1 MYDIWHSFFHHLF
14 VALLNNLFRHP
25 IGLGVKVQTINH
37 IVSTIGGLCLRE
49 KIKISPAACTGTP
62 TMTTLR
68 CIYIEIVP
76 NPD

>member
-37 IVSTIGGLCLRE
+37 IVSTIGGLSEGENKNLTSCMHWDTNNDHVEMHL
-49 KIKISPAACTGTP
+49 
-62 TMTTLR
+62 
-68 CIYIEIVP
+68 Y
-76 NPD
+76 